1 MPVMLRLSSAVCIG
15 PSHSRHRIVPSRPRR
30 YAGIAAG
37 LTATVVLLTVTML
50 VPINNRIAA
59 WPAAGELSR
68 GLANRWDRLH
78 WVRVAILAVLFV
90 VLAVAAT

>member
-1 MPVMLRLSSAVCIG
+1 
-15 PSHSRHRIVPSRPRR
+15 
-30 YAGIAAG
+30 
-37 LTATVVLLTVTML
+37 ML

-68 GLANRWDRLH
+68 ELANRWDRLH

>member
-1 MPVMLRLSSAVCIG
+1 
-15 PSHSRHRIVPSRPRR
+15 
-30 YAGIAAG
+30 
-37 LTATVVLLTVTML
+37 ML